1 MPAIKT
7 ITDNI
12 STTKDNT
19 TETHTSINLT
29 ISIDV
34 HLNAVSSAAHDDVI
48 DAYWALVD
56 AVRTHADPYDDAT
69 MTLSDARNQSTS
81 LIGPF

>member
-1 MPAIKT
+1 MPA

-12 STTKDNT
+12 TITKTNST
-19 TETHTSINLT
+19 ESHTSINLS

-34 HLNAVSSAAHDDVI
+34 HLNAVSSAAHDEVI

-69 MTLSDARNQSTS
+69 MTLSDTRNQSTS